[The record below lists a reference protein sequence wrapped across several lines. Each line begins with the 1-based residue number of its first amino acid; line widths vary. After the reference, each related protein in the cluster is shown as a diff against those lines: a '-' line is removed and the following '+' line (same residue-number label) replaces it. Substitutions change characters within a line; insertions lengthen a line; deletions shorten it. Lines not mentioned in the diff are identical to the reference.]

1 MVGTSTVGT
10 GQTPCVDGFAGEYPC
25 ENYDLLSVQTLEEL
39 GGGANGNDC
48 WGWVDVDSQREF
60 VLFGRSNG
68 LSIVEVTD
76 PVACNRT
83 RADYNL
89 SVNGNNVVGGQ
100 GACAPIPPRGQKVAT
115 LRQTPNDVWNECY
128 LGRWLLEGGVAWDT
142 YDSPLLGDEQ
152 PCLVRESPWDGAQNG
167 TGASSPA
174 LPKVSTLDGKRK
186 TSAEA

>member
-1 MVGTSTVGT
+1 MINDV
-10 GQTPCVDGFAGEYPC
+10 AGVMSRALADRYF
-25 ENYDLLSVQTLEEL
+25 SAV
-39 GGGANGNDC
+39 
-48 WGWVDVDSQREF
+48 
-60 VLFGRSNG
+60 
-68 LSIVEVTD
+68 VEVTD

-167 TGASSPA
+167 TSPA
-174 LPKVSTLDGKRK
+174 LPKVSTLLSRYCPIGSNCAR
-186 TSAEA
+186 AEVF